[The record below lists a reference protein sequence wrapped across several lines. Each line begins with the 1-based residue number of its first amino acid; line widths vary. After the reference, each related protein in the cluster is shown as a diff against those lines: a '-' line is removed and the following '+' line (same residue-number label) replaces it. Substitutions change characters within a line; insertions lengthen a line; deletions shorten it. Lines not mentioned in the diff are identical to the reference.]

1 MEKEEESSWE
11 GGGLEGIKEG
21 GDVDKVVANTGWLR
35 ELVTNPETSTTWNST
50 VYGSWE
56 PPPPDQQPTLCN
68 GDKDDR

>member
-11 GGGLEGIKEG
+11 GGGLEGIKES

-56 PPPPDQQPTLCN
+56 PPPPDQQPALCN